1 MLWTRLRHTASQM
14 EINLSR
20 SYSELILLPSFKE
33 RFDYLQLKGN
43 VCDATFGGHRYLNQ
57 MLYRDPE
64 WKSVRRGIIIRD
76 NGCDLAHPDYELIFQ
91 SAFVHHMNPITIE
104 DILQRDPKVFD
115 PENLI
120 TVSFNTHQAI
130 HYGSEDL
137 LPKDPVERKPF
148 DTCPWKE

>member
-1 MLWTRLRHTASQM
+1 MASPT
-14 EINLSR
+14 EISLSK

-33 RFDYLQLKGN
+33 RFDYLQLKGT
-43 VCDATFGGHRYLNQ
+43 VGDSTFGGHRYLNQ
-57 MLYRDPE
+57 VLYRDSE

-76 NGCDLAHPDYELIFQ
+76 NGCDLAHPDHELIFQ
-91 SAFVHHMNPITIE
+91 SAFVHHMNPITVD

-120 TVSFNTHQAI
+120 TVSFRTHQAI
-130 HYGSEDL
+130 HFGSEDL
-137 LPKDPVERKPF
+137 LSKDPVERKPF